1 MSGFSADVISRES
14 MAYKIYEGRPP
25 ALLQKRDA
33 ESFCNTKHRIHAPSS
48 RYVRV
53 DIPQEHSAPRASLL
67 SGLARSAGS
76 AGPYARAVRPGNRGV
91 AIYGHGCGVNS
102 SKAGSAA
109 PPLLMRPPRDRL
121 ARHGPASTSS
131 WSMPVL
137 IRAYSPPSSSHLP
150 LLAAASS
157 AASCGT
163 CVWIQETKR
172 SQARC
177 GRL

>member
-1 MSGFSADVISRES
+1 MHR
-14 MAYKIYEGRPP
+14 MAIR
-25 ALLQKRDA
+25 LQA
-33 ESFCNTKHRIHAPSS
+33 FPHRVHVPSS
-48 RYVRV
+48 QYVRV
-53 DIPQEHSAPRASLL
+53 DIPQSHSAPRASLL

-131 WSMPVL
+131 WSMPTCPSGCWL
-137 IRAYSPPSSSHLP
+137 SSCSHSLSPCPRARRGTSARATDCAGKRTFGNRVAAWPK
-150 LLAAASS
+150 LAPDRYF
-157 AASCGT
+157 GY
-163 CVWIQETKR
+163 I
-172 SQARC
+172 
-177 GRL
+177 